1 MHERFESM
9 TTKWFECAYKQYTGS
24 IEDRDTGVN
33 FRYRFEHAADNMLK
47 AATYSNLCYECADDV
62 EEHLLFP
69 PISIKTVKAQMW
81 QRNCWGLSV
90 RTSNDSSVWNPIRIF
105 LKNGL

>member
-24 IEDRDTGVN
+24 IEDRDTGFN

-47 AATYSNLCYECADDV
+47 AATYSKLCYECADDV
-62 EEHLLFP
+62 EEQSFP
-69 PISIKTVKAQMW
+69 WTDEGVEALKTWYQSQYEKYLAAHDHSGES
-81 QRNCWGLSV
+81 CAG
-90 RTSNDSSVWNPIRIF
+90 
-105 LKNGL
+105 